1 MTVEAALA
9 KLGYLLSKPE
19 LTSSSIRHLISRPL
33 RGELTPSTPVPI
45 YSTPVES
52 GDQIRSLFKRVIQC
66 SSAVGS
72 MVSIEKEDDIPEE
85 FSLPMTFQETE
96 AASKALMPFLL
107 SQAAARSD
115 STLLTNLIDSL
126 LSTDTG
132 SNSNNVVPNITSLAV
147 LDQCSTATFQTPLHI
162 AVITSNLSN
171 VKLLLSH
178 GASIHLR
185 DIFQHS
191 ILYYA
196 ARLSTPIGKEIVQ
209 CLVEAGGLLSE
220 IEIGRGAV
228 GCEIIRAEKRGLVDE
243 IEMWKLAL
251 RGVEGY
257 ERAKKCA
264 QDLFI

>member
-33 RGELTPSTPVPI
+33 RGELTPSTPFPI

-52 GDQIRSLFKRVIQC
+52 EDQIRSLFKRVIQC
-66 SSAVGS
+66 SSAAGS
-72 MVSIEKEDDIPEE
+72 LVSDKEEEIPEE
-85 FSLPMTFQETE
+85 FSLPMTFQDTE

-132 SNSNNVVPNITSLAV
+132 SNSNNVVPSITSLAV

-162 AVITSNLSN
+162 AVITSNLPN
-171 VKLLLSH
+171 VKLLLWH

-196 ARLSTPIGKEIVQ
+196 ARLNTPGGKDIVQ

-228 GCEIIRAEKRGLVDE
+228 GCEIIRAEKRGLDDE